1 MRRHVV
7 VEHRSLPYHRVA
19 RGGLLHAL
27 LLGDAAAL
35 DRKTGMASSYTRAM
49 AKAAKVM
56 ISLPPD
62 LLERLDRA
70 ARERG
75 TSRSAFLQGVVR
87 RELGWPDPAAFD
99 AALDRGRRALAA
111 AGAFES
117 AELIREERDARDERD
132 RHR

>member
-1 MRRHVV
+1 M
-7 VEHRSLPYHRVA
+7 A
-19 RGGLLHAL
+19 R
-27 LLGDAAAL
+27 
-35 DRKTGMASSYTRAM
+35 
-49 AKAAKVM
+49 AAKVM

-62 LLERLDRA
+62 LLERLDRV

-87 RELGWPDPAAFD
+87 RELGWPDPVAFD